1 MRFVF
6 LGLPGAGKGTQAR
19 VLSEH
24 LGIPQISTGDTLREA
39 VQEGT
44 PLGIRARTFMDRGE
58 YVPDGVVV
66 QMVDERLREPDATK
80 GFILYGF
87 PRTVPQARVLE
98 EVLQTSGTPLDAV
111 VQFLIT
117 DDIAIRRIT
126 GRFTCPACKR
136 TYHQE
141 FRPPATD
148 RLCDVD
154 GTPLEKRDDEDT
166 LTVKR
171 RLAIYRDQTQPLEAF
186 YAERELLRA
195 VDATAPLTDV
205 SEGMFE
211 ALRDLL

>member
-1 MRFVF
+1 VRFVF

-19 VLSEH
+19 VLSER
-24 LGIPQISTGDTLREA
+24 LDIPQISTGDTLRAA

-44 PLGIRARTFMDRGE
+44 PLGIQARIFMDRGE
-58 YVPDGVVV
+58 YVPDGVMIA
-66 QMVDERLREPDATK
+66 MVDERLHEPDASK
-80 GFILYGF
+80 GFILDGF
-87 PRTVPQARVLE
+87 PRTVPQARALD
-98 EVLQTSGTPLDAV
+98 EVLTRAGTPLDAV
-111 VQFLIT
+111 VQFLIP

-136 TYHQE
+136 TYHE
-141 FRPPATD
+141 EWRPPADD
-148 RLCDVD
+148 RVCDAD
-154 GTPLEKRDDEDT
+154 GTPLEKRSDEDT

-195 VDATAPLTDV
+195 VDASAPLDEV
-205 SEGMFE
+205 SDRMFQ